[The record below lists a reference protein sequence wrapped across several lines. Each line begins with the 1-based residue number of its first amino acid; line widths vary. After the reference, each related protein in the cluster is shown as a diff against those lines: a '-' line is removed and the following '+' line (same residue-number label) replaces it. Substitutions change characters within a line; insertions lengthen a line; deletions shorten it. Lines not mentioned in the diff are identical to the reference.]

1 MAGARR
7 RGRAAAAR
15 AVARFLEAVGVP
27 KAVLADLEGTP
38 GRVAE
43 AFLVDLLDGYR
54 RDPARVL
61 AESMPA
67 VSGDLVAVTG
77 IDFHAVCPHH
87 LLPYRGLAHVA
98 YLPGDRVV
106 GFGQV
111 ARLVDALAH
120 RLVIEEDLA
129 RQVAEALVR
138 HLGAR
143 GAACLLEAEQLCL
156 TVRGETRRGA
166 RAHVQCFVGAM
177 RRDPRLQRRVLDL
190 VEGAGGIPGSESRAA
205 SGLRSGLRSQ
215 PGVGSG
221 PGAAPGPGPAS
232 GSQSGLGSRPRSG
245 SRSRRGSRS
254 RS

>member
-1 MAGARR
+1 MP
-7 RGRAAAAR
+7 R
-15 AVARFLEAVGVP
+15 AVR
-27 KAVLADLEGTP
+27 ADLAETP

-43 AFLVDLLDGYR
+43 AFLVDLLDGYG

-61 AESMPA
+61 AESMPSA
-67 VSGDLVAVTG
+67 SGDLVAVTG

-111 ARLVDALAH
+111 ARLVDTLAH

-129 RQVAEALVR
+129 RHVAEALVR

-143 GAACLLEAEQLCL
+143 GAACLLEAEHLCL
-156 TVRGETRRGA
+156 TVRGEVRRGA
-166 RAHVQCFVGAM
+166 RAHVQCFVGEM

-190 VEGAGGIPGSESRAA
+190 VEGAGGDSGTGPASRSGLGSG
-205 SGLRSGLRSQ
+205 SGLRSG
-215 PGVGSG
+215 
-221 PGAAPGPGPAS
+221 
-232 GSQSGLGSRPRSG
+232 SGLASRSALGPRSG
-245 SRSRRGSRS
+245 SRSRAGSRS
-254 RS
+254 RLRSGSASRSGSRS